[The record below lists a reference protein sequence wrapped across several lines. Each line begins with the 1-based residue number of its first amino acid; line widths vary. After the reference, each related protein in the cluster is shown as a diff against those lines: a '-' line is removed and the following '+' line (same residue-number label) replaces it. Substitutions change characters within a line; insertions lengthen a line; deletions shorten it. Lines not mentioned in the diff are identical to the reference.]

1 MLESMTLLGRDV
13 QIVVKPSPR
22 SRKAG
27 HVSVL
32 FA

>member
-1 MLESMTLLGRDV
+1 MTLLGRDV
-13 QIVVKPSPR
+13 QIIVKPVPR